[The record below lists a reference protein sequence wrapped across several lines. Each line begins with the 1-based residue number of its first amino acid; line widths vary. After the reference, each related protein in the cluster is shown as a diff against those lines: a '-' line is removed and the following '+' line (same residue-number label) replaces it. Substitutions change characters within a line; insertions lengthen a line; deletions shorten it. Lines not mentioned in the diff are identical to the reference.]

1 MGEQGR
7 SHGLFRGCEAEVRFP
22 GIYVVS
28 SHENH
33 GADGRHRSAAWLMM
47 AVMVVVV
54 VAVLVA
60 VAGCLLWYGSG
71 VV

>member
-33 GADGRHRSAAWLMM
+33 GADGRHRSAAWFMM
-47 AVMVVVV
+47 AVMVVV

>member
-7 SHGLFRGCEAEVRFP
+7 SHGLFRGCEAEVRFL

-54 VAVLVA
+54 AVLVA
-60 VAGCLLWYGSG
+60 VVGCLLWYGSG

>member
-1 MGEQGR
+1 M
-7 SHGLFRGCEAEVRFP
+7 RFP

-47 AVMVVVV
+47 AVMVVV
-54 VAVLVA
+54 AVLVA
-60 VAGCLLWYGSG
+60 VAGCLFWYGSG

>member
-1 MGEQGR
+1 M
-7 SHGLFRGCEAEVRFP
+7 RFL

-54 VAVLVA
+54 AVLVA